1 MLDTDAV
8 FDVLAVRR
16 RRYVLYALLEADG
29 GLALAD
35 LAGLIAAAEASRPI
49 TAVAGACRRVA
60 ADLARTHLP
69 ALDREG
75 LVEYDREREH
85 ASLADGHDRATSYLE
100 LASRYERPPTAA
112 TQGDTEPG
120 R

>member
-1 MLDTDAV
+1 VLDTDAILG
-8 FDVLAVRR
+8 VLAVRR
-16 RRYVLYALLEADG
+16 RRYVLYALLEADD

-35 LAGLIAAAEASRPI
+35 LAGLIAAAEAGRPI

-85 ASLADGHDRATSYLE
+85 ARLADGHDRATSYLE
-100 LASRYERPPTAA
+100 LASRYECLPTAA
-112 TQGDTEPG
+112 TQDGAQPS

>member
-35 LAGLIAAAEASRPI
+35 LAGLIAAAEAGRPI
-49 TAVAGACRRVA
+49 AAVAGACRRVA

-69 ALDREG
+69 TLDREG
-75 LVEYDREREH
+75 LVEYDREH
-85 ASLADGHDRATSYLE
+85 ARLAGGHGRATSYLE
-100 LASRYERPPTAA
+100 LTGRYERPAVVA
-112 TQGDTEPG
+112 TQGGAQPS